1 MSNQRLSVQEFLT
14 VCSETANLINK
25 RPIGTL
31 PSTDSEINI
40 LTSNSLLL
48 GRAIAKNPGGWQ
60 PGSQDPRK
68 RHHVVQAIVDMFWK
82 KWTQLYAPAL
92 VVRRKWHTA
101 NRNLHPGNVVI
112 IADRNTMRG
121 EYRLGLVEE
130 VFPGRDGKVRR
141 VSVMYKNF
149 RVGDK
154 IQAYKGDDEAVIVHR
169 STQRLALLVPVD
181 DDDN

>member
-1 MSNQRLSVQEFLT
+1 
-14 VCSETANLINK
+14 
-25 RPIGTL
+25 
-31 PSTDSEINI
+31 
-40 LTSNSLLL
+40 
-48 GRAIAKNPGGWQ
+48 
-60 PGSQDPRK
+60 
-68 RHHVVQAIVDMFWK
+68 
-82 KWTQLYAPAL
+82 
-92 VVRRKWHTA
+92 
-101 NRNLHPGNVVI
+101 
-112 IADRNTMRG
+112 MRG

-154 IQAYKGDDEAVIVHR
+154 IQAYKGHDEAVIVHR